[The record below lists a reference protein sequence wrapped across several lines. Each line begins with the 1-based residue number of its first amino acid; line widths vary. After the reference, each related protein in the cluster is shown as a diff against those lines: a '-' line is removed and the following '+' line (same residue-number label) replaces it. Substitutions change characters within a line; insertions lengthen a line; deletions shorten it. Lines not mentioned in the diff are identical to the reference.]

1 MGLQSYNFRNM
12 LKRRIQKSIQDN
24 LFKGQAIVVYGPR
37 QVGKTT
43 LMKQIIRN
51 NKNKNC
57 LYLNCENFS
66 VQENLKILEAKK
78 IKEYFNNANLVVLD
92 EAQVL
97 KNPGGV
103 IKLMV
108 DTYPK
113 IQILATGSSSF
124 DLENKLGEP
133 LVGRAYYYKLYPLS
147 VEEVL
152 LNKKDLDVEEIL
164 KFGLYP
170 EVFFSKNKEEDINNI
185 SSGYLLKDILS
196 FEGIKKSDVLI
207 KLLKLLALQIGN
219 EVSFNELARNLS
231 VDKKTVEK
239 YIDIL
244 EKCFIIFKVH
254 GLSRNLRKE
263 VSKNVKIYFYDLG
276 IRNSLILN
284 YNEINK
290 RNDAGGLWENFCILE
305 RMKYREYNNI
315 KANIYFWRTYTQKEI
330 DYIEEREGKF
340 FAYEIK
346 WGKGKIVNPT
356 EFINAYSNS
365 QFEVINKENYLNFIS

>member
-1 MGLQSYNFRNM
+1 M
-12 LKRRIQKSIQDN
+12 LKRRIQKSIQNN
-24 LFKGQAIVVYGPR
+24 LFKGKAIVVYGPR

-43 LMKQIIRN
+43 LMKQIIKS
-51 NKNKNC
+51 NKNKKC

-66 VQENLKILEAKK
+66 VQENLEILEAKK
-78 IKEYFNNANLVVLD
+78 IKKYFNNANLVVLD

-97 KNPGGV
+97 KNPGGI

-147 VEEVL
+147 VEEIL
-152 LNKKDLDVEEIL
+152 LNKEDLDVEEIL

-219 EVSFNELARNLS
+219 EVSFNEIARNLS
-231 VDKKTVEK
+231 VDRKTVEK

-244 EKCFIIFKVH
+244 EKCFIVFNVQ

-330 DYIEEREGKF
+330 DYIEERDGKF

-356 EFINAYSNS
+356 EFINNYSNS

>member
-1 MGLQSYNFRNM
+1 MI
-12 LKRRIQKSIQDN
+12 KRRIQKSIQEN
-24 LFKGQAIVVYGPR
+24 LFKGKAIIVYGPR

-43 LMKQIIRN
+43 LMKQIIEE
-51 NKNKNC
+51 NKDKNC

-66 VQENLKILEAKK
+66 VQENLEILEAEK
-78 IKEYFNNANLVVLD
+78 IKKYFNNANLVVLD

-97 KNPGGV
+97 KNPGGI

-124 DLENKLGEP
+124 DLGNKLGEP
-133 LVGRAYYYKLYPLS
+133 LVGRAYHYKLYPFS
-147 VEEVL
+147 VEEIL
-152 LNKKDLDVEEIL
+152 LNKKEIDVEGIM
-164 KFGLYP
+164 KYGLYP
-170 EVFFSKNKEEDINNI
+170 EVFFSKDKEEDINNI

-196 FEGIKKSDVLI
+196 FEGVKKSDVII
-207 KLLKLLALQIGN
+207 KLLKLLALQIGS
-219 EVSFNELARNLS
+219 EVSFTELARILS

-244 EKCFIIFKVH
+244 EKCFIVFKVQ

-263 VSKNVKIYFYDLG
+263 ISKNVKIYFYDLG

-284 YNEINK
+284 YNEIDR
-290 RNDAGGLWENFCILE
+290 RNDAGALWENFCILE

-330 DYIEEREGKF
+330 DYIEEREGKM

-346 WGKGKIVNPT
+346 WGKGKIINPA

-365 QFEVINKENYLNFIS
+365 QFEVINRENYLSFIY